1 MKLTFY
7 KGDIPNFGDDLNNI
21 MWDALIAP
29 GFFEDNEDEL
39 FLGVGSILWDYLPPN
54 SKKIVMGSGYGGY
67 SGKPNLQDGSWD
79 VAFVRGPRTAKA
91 LNLDPKLAITDAAI
105 LTRFMN
111 LTAQTKKYNVS
122 FMPHWESINR
132 GNWKLVCEHAG
143 INYIDPTDPNVL
155 ASLQAIQQTE
165 LLITEAMHGAIL
177 ADTLRVPWLALEP
190 IFPLHRNK
198 WFDWSESMLIDLQF
212 NAMPSSS
219 IKDLWSHK
227 TGKQGL
233 GKRSEQLGSLLSFT
247 NPYFIDRAAE
257 KLLMLAKNHGQMSKD
272 NVFIEKSEMALEKL
286 SKYCKV
292 NFLD

>member
-7 KGDIPNFGDDLNNI
+7 KGDVPNFGDDLNHI
-21 MWDALIAP
+21 LWDALVAP
-29 GFFEDNEDEL
+29 GFFDDNKDEL
-39 FLGVGSILWDYLPPN
+39 FLGVGSILWDYLPQT

-67 SGKPNLQDGSWD
+67 SGKPNLQDGSWN

-111 LTAQTKKYNVS
+111 LPAQAKKYNVS
-122 FMPHWESINR
+122 FMPHWQSIPR
-132 GNWKLVCEHAG
+132 GNWKQVCKRAG

-155 ASLQAIQQTE
+155 ASLQAIQQTD

-219 IKDLWSHK
+219 IKDLWANK
-227 TGKQGL
+227 TGNQGM
-233 GKRSEQLGSLLSFT
+233 GKRSVQLGNLLSFT
-247 NPYFIDRAAE
+247 DSYFIDSAAE
-257 KLLMLAKNHGQMSKD
+257 KLLTLAKKHGQMSKEK
-272 NVFIEKSEMALEKL
+272 VFIDKSELALEKL
-286 SKYCKV
+286 SQYC
-292 NFLD
+292 NLL

>member
-7 KGDIPNFGDDLNNI
+7 KGDTPNFGDDLNNI
-21 MWDALIAP
+21 MWDALVAP
-29 GFFEDNEDEL
+29 GFFDDNEDEL
-39 FLGVGSILWDYLPPN
+39 FLGIGSILWDSLPKTP
-54 SKKIVMGSGYGGY
+54 KKIVMGSGYGGY
-67 SGKPNLQDGSWD
+67 TDKPNLQDGSWD

-111 LTAQTKKYNVS
+111 LPAQAKKYNVS
-122 FMPHWESINR
+122 FMPHWQSIPR
-132 GNWKLVCEHAG
+132 GNWKQVCEQAG

-190 IFPLHRNK
+190 ILPMHRNK
-198 WFDWSESMLIDLQF
+198 WFDWSESMLIDLKF
-212 NAMPSSS
+212 NITPSSS

-233 GKRSEQLGSLLSFT
+233 GKRSEQLGSLFSFT
-247 NPYFIDRAAE
+247 DSYFIDRAAE
-257 KLLMLAKNHGQMSKD
+257 KLLTLAKTHGQMSKESI
-272 NVFIEKSEMALEKL
+272 FISKSEMALEKL
-286 SKYCKV
+286 SQCCEIKS
-292 NFLD
+292 L

>member
-7 KGDIPNFGDDLNNI
+7 KGDTPNFGDDLNNV
-21 MWDALIAP
+21 MWDALVGP
-29 GFFEDNEDEL
+29 SFFDNNDDEL
-39 FLGVGSILWDYLPPN
+39 FLGIGSILWDFLPKAP
-54 SKKIVMGSGYGGY
+54 KKIVMGSGYGGY
-67 SGKPNLQDGSWD
+67 TDKPNLQDGSWD
-79 VAFVRGPRTAKA
+79 VAFVRGPRTARA

-111 LTAQTKKYNVS
+111 LPAQAKKYKVS
-122 FMPHWESINR
+122 FMPHWESISR
-132 GNWKLVCEHAG
+132 GNWQRVCKHAG

-198 WFDWSESMLIDLQF
+198 WFDWSESMSITLKF
-212 NAMPSSS
+212 NETPSSS

-227 TGKQGL
+227 TGNRGL
-233 GKRSEQLGSLLSFT
+233 GKRSEQVGNLLSFT
-247 NPYFIDRAAE
+247 DSYFIDRAAE
-257 KLLMLAKNHGQMSKD
+257 KLVLLAKNHGQMS
-272 NVFIEKSEMALEKL
+272 NENTFVEKSEMALEKL
-286 SKYCKV
+286 SQYCEIQS
-292 NFLD
+292 L

>member
-7 KGDIPNFGDDLNNI
+7 KGDTPNFGDDLNNI
-21 MWDALIAP
+21 MWDALVAP
-29 GFFEDNEDEL
+29 GFFDDNDDEL
-39 FLGVGSILWDYLPPN
+39 FLGIGSILWDSLPKAP
-54 SKKIVMGSGYGGY
+54 KKIVMGSGYGGY
-67 SGKPNLQDGSWD
+67 TDKPNLQDGSWD

-111 LTAQTKKYNVS
+111 LPAQAKKYNVS
-122 FMPHWESINR
+122 FMPHWQSIPR
-132 GNWKLVCEHAG
+132 GNWKQVCEQAG

-190 IFPLHRNK
+190 ILPMHRNK
-198 WFDWSESMLIDLQF
+198 WFDWSESMLIDLKF
-212 NAMPSSS
+212 NTTPSSS

-233 GKRSEQLGSLLSFT
+233 GKRSEQLGSLFSFT
-247 NPYFIDRAAE
+247 DSYFIDRAAE

-272 NVFIEKSEMALEKL
+272 NTFIEKSEMALEKL
-286 SKYCKV
+286 SQYCKV
-292 NFLD
+292 ISL

>member
-7 KGDIPNFGDDLNNI
+7 KGDTPNFGDDLNNI
-21 MWDALIAP
+21 MWDALVAP
-29 GFFEDNEDEL
+29 GFFDDNDDEL
-39 FLGVGSILWDYLPPN
+39 FLGIGSILWDYLPKTP
-54 SKKIVMGSGYGGY
+54 KKIVMGSGYGGY

-111 LTAQTKKYNVS
+111 LPAQTKKYKVS
-122 FMPHWESINR
+122 FMPHWESISR
-132 GNWKLVCEHAG
+132 GNWQRVCEHAG

-198 WFDWSESMLIDLQF
+198 WFDWSESMSIDLKF
-212 NAMPSSS
+212 NATPSSS
-219 IKDLWSHK
+219 IKDLWSYK
-227 TGKQGL
+227 TGNRGV
-233 GKRSEQLGSLLSFT
+233 GKFSQQLGNLFSFT
-247 NPYFIDRAAE
+247 DSYFIDKAAE
-257 KLLMLAKNHGQMSKD
+257 NLSMLAKKHGQLSD
-272 NVFIEKSEMALEKL
+272 DQVFINKSNMAFDKL
-286 SKYCKV
+286 SQYCKIKS
-292 NFLD
+292 L

>member
-21 MWDALIAP
+21 LWDALIAP
-29 GFFEDNEDEL
+29 GFFDDNDDEL

-111 LTAQTKKYNVS
+111 LPVQPKKYNVS

-132 GNWKLVCEHAG
+132 GNG
-143 INYIDPTDPNVL
+143 N
-155 ASLQAIQQTE
+155 
-165 LLITEAMHGAIL
+165 
-177 ADTLRVPWLALEP
+177 
-190 IFPLHRNK
+190 
-198 WFDWSESMLIDLQF
+198 
-212 NAMPSSS
+212 
-219 IKDLWSHK
+219 
-227 TGKQGL
+227 
-233 GKRSEQLGSLLSFT
+233 
-247 NPYFIDRAAE
+247 
-257 KLLMLAKNHGQMSKD
+257 
-272 NVFIEKSEMALEKL
+272 
-286 SKYCKV
+286 
-292 NFLD
+292 

>member
-7 KGDIPNFGDDLNNI
+7 KGDTPNFGDDLNNI
-21 MWDALIAP
+21 MWDALVVP
-29 GFFEDNEDEL
+29 GFFDDNDDEL
-39 FLGVGSILWDYLPPN
+39 FLGIGSILWDFLPKAP
-54 SKKIVMGSGYGGY
+54 KKIVMGSGYGGY
-67 SGKPNLQDGSWD
+67 TDKPNLQDGSWD

-111 LTAQTKKYNVS
+111 LPAQTKKYKVS
-122 FMPHWESINR
+122 FMPHWESISR
-132 GNWKLVCEHAG
+132 GNWQRVCEHAG

-198 WFDWSESMLIDLQF
+198 WFDWSESMSIDLKF
-212 NAMPSSS
+212 NATPSSS

-227 TGKQGL
+227 TGNRGL
-233 GKRSEQLGSLLSFT
+233 GKRSEQVGNLFSFT
-247 NPYFIDRAAE
+247 DSYFIDRAAE
-257 KLLMLAKNHGQMSKD
+257 KLLILAKNHGQMS
-272 NVFIEKSEMALEKL
+272 NENTFFEKSEMALEQL
-286 SKYCKV
+286 SKYSEVKS
-292 NFLD
+292 L

>member
-7 KGDIPNFGDDLNNI
+7 KGDTPNFGDDLNNV
-21 MWDALIAP
+21 MWDALVAP
-29 GFFEDNEDEL
+29 GFFDDNDDEL
-39 FLGVGSILWDYLPPN
+39 FLGIGSILWDYLPKTP
-54 SKKIVMGSGYGGY
+54 KKIVMGSGYGGY

-111 LTAQTKKYNVS
+111 LPAQTKKYKVS
-122 FMPHWESINR
+122 FMPHWESISR
-132 GNWKLVCEHAG
+132 GNWQRVCEHAG

-198 WFDWSESMLIDLQF
+198 WFDWSESMSIDLKF
-212 NAMPSSS
+212 NATPSSS

-227 TGKQGL
+227 TGNRGL
-233 GKRSEQLGSLLSFT
+233 GKRSEQVGNLFSFT
-247 NPYFIDRAAE
+247 DSYFIDRAAE
-257 KLLMLAKNHGQMSKD
+257 KLVLLAKNHGQMS
-272 NVFIEKSEMALEKL
+272 NENIFIERSEMAIEKL
-286 SKYCKV
+286 SQYCEVKS
-292 NFLD
+292 L

>member
-1 MKLTFY
+1 M
-7 KGDIPNFGDDLNNI
+7 
-21 MWDALIAP
+21 
-29 GFFEDNEDEL
+29 
-39 FLGVGSILWDYLPPN
+39 
-54 SKKIVMGSGYGGY
+54 
-67 SGKPNLQDGSWD
+67 
-79 VAFVRGPRTAKA
+79 
-91 LNLDPKLAITDAAI
+91 
-105 LTRFMN
+105 
-111 LTAQTKKYNVS
+111 
-122 FMPHWESINR
+122 
-132 GNWKLVCEHAG
+132 CERAG

-198 WFDWSESMLIDLQF
+198 WFDWSESMLIDLHF

-247 NPYFIDRAAE
+247 NSYFIDRAAE

-272 NVFIEKSEMALEKL
+272 NIFIEKSEMALEKL

-292 NFLD
+292 NFFD